1 MAKNDNVTN
10 SALKVKRGIGKT
22 LLTYLLPIILIGI
35 VCIIVFISYNARQV
49 ITEVSLMDLKAEGQ
63 ANASDLGTVFEML
76 TAKDGQYCDTLER
89 VYFEDHEAML
99 KYVEPSADYNTV
111 ENTGIYIGF
120 SDDSYFFANHQ
131 VQPADWRPTQ
141 RGWYSEGQGQETFV
155 CTEPYVDANN
165 GQLCVTFVRSVNCAN
180 GEKGVAAVDV
190 FLTDLQEKVN
200 ALTPMKTGGSMVL
213 DGDYIIS
220 YFDNAYNGTL
230 VSESGSKYLEQ
241 VKALVESG
249 NTEVVTINQDSTN
262 TDYYVCV
269 SQIPGTTWSL
279 ISSVSVDDVMAEANH
294 FMVVSLIAMILLI
307 VVITAVIL
315 ITINKVITKPVSGLS
330 SSILKISDGDFTT
343 RMPDD
348 RGDEIGLISKE
359 MQRFVQIM
367 NGAIGS
373 IQGRAEQL
381 QEDSESSKN
390 ASSKMS
396 TEAGDQSVSMGQIQ
410 ETMDD
415 ISNAVG
421 ELAENATNLAHAV
434 SDLTDNG
441 NSTNETMIALVDQAK
456 IGQEDMTEV
465 QRSMDKINES
475 MSEMN
480 DVVVTVGDSA
490 KQITDIVQMIDS
502 IAEQTN
508 LLSLNAS
515 IEAARAG
522 EAGKG
527 FAVVADEIGKL
538 AQNSQDAAKEIGD
551 IIKQITGLISDLAEK
566 SQNNMDSINA
576 SGEVVEKAGTSFS
589 KIYDD
594 LNEAASVMKNMI
606 NMMGEVN
613 DIASSVAAISE
624 EQSASS
630 EEITATIYTLT
641 ESANQIATESQ
652 GVEDVANSVSDSALA
667 INDELSKFKIESDIN
682 PNSMS

>member
-1 MAKNDNVTN
+1 MAKNSTGKVTT
-10 SALKVKRGIGKT
+10 AKVKRSIGKT
-22 LLTYLLPIILIGI
+22 LLMYLLPIIVIGI
-35 VCIIVFISYNARQV
+35 AGIIVFISYNARSV
-49 ITEVSLMDLKAEGQ
+49 ITEVSLLDLQAEGRD
-63 ANASDLGTVFEML
+63 NALDLGSEFQML
-76 TAKDGQYCDTLER
+76 TAKNGQYCDTLET
-89 VYFEDHEAML
+89 VYFEDHDAML
-99 KYVEPSADYNTV
+99 KYVEPSAEYKIV

-131 VQPADWRPTQ
+131 VQPDDWLPTE
-141 RGWYSEGQGQETFV
+141 RGWYAEGEKEETFV
-155 CTEPYVDANN
+155 STEPYVDANRN
-165 GQLCVTFVRSVNCAN
+165 ELCVTFVRNVNFAN
-180 GEKGVAAVDV
+180 GEFGVAAIDV
-190 FLTDLQEKVN
+190 FLTDLQEQVS

-220 YFDNAYNGTL
+220 YFDTAYNGTL
-230 VSESGSKYLEQ
+230 VSESNSSYLKEVKDLVDSGSTD
-241 VKALVESG
+241 VKVI
-249 NTEVVTINQDSTN
+249 TQDSTN

-269 SQIPGTTWSL
+269 ASIPGTSWSL
-279 ISSVSVDDVMAEANH
+279 ISSVSVKDVMADANR
-294 FMVVSLIAMILLI
+294 FMIVSLLAMIVLI
-307 VVITAVIL
+307 IIIVAVIL
-315 ITINKVITKPVSGLS
+315 FTIKRVITTPVNGLS
-330 SSILKISDGDFTT
+330 NSILKISDGDFTT
-343 RMPDD
+343 KMPEDK
-348 RGDEIGLISKE
+348 GDEIGLISNE
-359 MQRFVQIM
+359 MTKFVQIM

-381 QEDSESSKN
+381 QQDSESSKT
-390 ASSKMS
+390 ASSQMS

-465 QRSMDKINES
+465 QRSMDNINES

-480 DVVVTVGDSA
+480 DVVVTVGESA

-551 IIKQITGLISDLAEK
+551 IIRQITGLISDLADK
-566 SQNNMDSINA
+566 SQNNMESINA

-589 KIYDD
+589 KIYED
-594 LNEAASVMKNMI
+594 LNSAASVMQDMI
-606 NMMGEVN
+606 HMMGEVN

-641 ESANQIATESQ
+641 ESANHIATESQ

-667 INDELSKFKIESDIN
+667 INDELAKFKIESDL
-682 PNSMS
+682 

>member
-1 MAKNDNVTN
+1 M
-10 SALKVKRGIGKT
+10 KVKRGIGKT
-22 LLTYLLPIILIGI
+22 LLLYLLPIILIGVI
-35 VCIIVFISYNARQV
+35 GIIVFISYNARQV
-49 ITEVSLMDLKAEGQ
+49 ITEISLMDLKAEGQ
-63 ANASDLGTVFEML
+63 ANGSELGSVFQML

-89 VYFEDHEAML
+89 VPFEDHNAML

-131 VQPADWRPTQ
+131 EQPVDWRPTE
-141 RGWYSEGQGQETFV
+141 RGWYAEGQGQETFV
-155 CTEPYVDANN
+155 CTEPYIDASN
-165 GQLCVTFVRSVNCAN
+165 GQLCVTFVRAVDCAN

-220 YFDNAYNGTL
+220 YFDTDKNGTL

-249 NTEVVTINQDSTN
+249 NTEVVKINQDSTN

-269 SQIPGTTWSL
+269 SAIPGTTWSL
-279 ISSVSVDDVMAEANH
+279 ISSVAVDDVMAEANH
-294 FMVVSLIAMILLI
+294 FMIISLIAMILLI
-307 VVITAVIL
+307 IVITAVIL
-315 ITINKVITKPVSGLS
+315 ITINRVITKPVEGLS
-330 SSILKISDGDFTT
+330 SSILRISDGDFTT
-343 RMPDD
+343 KMPDD
-348 RGDEIGLISKE
+348 NGDEIGLISKE

-373 IQGRAEQL
+373 IQGRAEKL
-381 QEDSESSKN
+381 QEDSESSKD

-441 NSTNETMIALVDQAK
+441 NSTNDTMIALVDQAK

-465 QRSMDKINES
+465 QRSMDNINES

-480 DVVVTVGDSA
+480 DVVVTVGESA

-551 IIKQITGLISDLAEK
+551 IIKQITGLISDLADK
-566 SQNNMDSINA
+566 SQRNMESINA

-594 LNEAASVMKNMI
+594 LNQAAAVMQDMI
-606 NMMGEVN
+606 HMMGEVN

-667 INDELSKFKIESDIN
+667 INDELSKFKIESDDQ
-682 PNSMS
+682 

>member
-1 MAKNDNVTN
+1 MAKQNKKAN
-10 SALKVKRGIGKT
+10 APKVKRSIGKM
-22 LLTYLLPIILIGI
+22 LLTVLLPVVVIGI
-35 VCIIVFISYNARQV
+35 AAIIVFISYNARKV
-49 ITEVSLMDLKAEGQ
+49 ITEVSLMDLEAEGQ
-63 ANASDLGTVFEML
+63 YNAAKLGSEFQML
-76 TAKDGQYCDTLER
+76 TSKDGQYCDTLET
-89 VYFEDHEAML
+89 VYFEDHAAML
-99 KYVEPSADYNTV
+99 KYIEPSADYDSV

-131 VQPADWRPTQ
+131 VQPSDWRPTE
-141 RGWYSEGQGQETFV
+141 RGWYAEGKDQETFV
-155 CTEPYVDANN
+155 CTEPYIDANN
-165 GQLCVTFVRSVNCAN
+165 GELCVTFVRNVNCAN
-180 GEKGVAAVDV
+180 GEFGVAAIDV
-190 FLTDLQEKVN
+190 FLTALQEDVN

-220 YFDNAYNGTL
+220 YFDTDLNGTL
-230 VSESGSKYLEQ
+230 VSESGSKYLED
-241 VKALVESG
+241 VKAYVERGSD
-249 NTEVVTINQDSTN
+249 EPVVINQDSTN
-262 TDYYVCV
+262 TDYYVAATT
-269 SQIPGTTWSL
+269 IPGTTWTL
-279 ISSVSVDDVMAEANH
+279 ISSVAVDDVMAEANA
-294 FMVVSLIAMILLI
+294 FMLVSLAAMFGLIAVI
-307 VVITAVIL
+307 VVIIL
-315 ITINKVITKPVSGLS
+315 VTINKVITKPVNGLS
-330 SSILKISDGDFTT
+330 DSILKISDGDFTT
-343 RMPDD
+343 KMPKDN
-348 RGDEIGLISKE
+348 GDEIGLISRE
-359 MQRFVQIM
+359 MTRFVEIM

-441 NSTNETMIALVDQAK
+441 NSTNETMMALVDQAK

-465 QRSMDKINES
+465 QRSMDNINES

-551 IIKQITGLISDLAEK
+551 IIRQITGLISDLAEK
-566 SQNNMDSINA
+566 SQRNMESINE

-589 KIYDD
+589 KIYED
-594 LNEAASVMKNMI
+594 LNEAADVMKQMI
-606 NMMGEVN
+606 SMMGEVN

-630 EEITATIYTLT
+630 EEITATIYTLA

-652 GVEDVANSVSDSALA
+652 GVENVANSVSDSALA
-667 INDELSKFKIESDIN
+667 INDELSKFKIESDM
-682 PNSMS
+682 PQE

>member
-1 MAKNDNVTN
+1 MAKNSNVTTT
-10 SALKVKRGIGKT
+10 KVKRSIGKT
-22 LLTYLLPIILIGI
+22 LLCTLLPIIIVGI
-35 VCIIVFISYNARQV
+35 TVIMIFIASSSSKV
-49 ITEVSLMDLKAEGQ
+49 MTELSLMDLEAETR
-63 ANASDLGTVFEML
+63 ANAAELGSNFEMM
-76 TAKDGQYCDTLER
+76 TAQFDMYCNTLER
-89 VYFEDHEAML
+89 VYFEDQHAMYEYC
-99 KYVEPSADYNTV
+99 KPSADYDAID
-111 ENTGIYIGF
+111 NTGLYVGF
-120 SDDSYFFANHQ
+120 SDDTYFFANDT
-131 VQPADWRPTQ
+131 VQAPDWKASE
-141 RGWYSEGQGQETFV
+141 RGWYAEGKDTKEFI
-155 CTEPYVDANN
+155 CTEPYIDAATN
-165 GQLCVTFVRSVNCAN
+165 QMCVTYVRSVDCAN
-180 GEKGVAAVDV
+180 GMFGVAAYDV
-190 FLTDLQEKVN
+190 FLTQLQDDVS
-200 ALTPMKTGGSMVL
+200 ALTPMKTGMSIVL
-213 DGDYIIS
+213 SGDDIICYTDPS
-220 YFDNAYNGTL
+220 LNGTK
-230 VSESGSKYLEQ
+230 VSDSNDKMLIDAKAYMDTNSTDC
-241 VKALVESG
+241 VKLNNPGVG
-249 NTEVVTINQDSTN
+249 DFYVYSTP
-262 TDYYVCV
+262 
-269 SQIPGTTWSL
+269 IPGTPWHLLSA
-279 ISSVSVDDVMAEANH
+279 VSVKDVLAESNRVLILS
-294 FMVVSLIAMILLI
+294 MVALLLVL
-307 VVITAVIL
+307 VVIVFALLVTVK
-315 ITINKVITKPVSGLS
+315 KVITKPVSGLS
-330 SSILKISDGDFTT
+330 QSILKISDGDFTT
-343 RMPDD
+343 KMPEDK
-348 RGDEIGLISKE
+348 GDEIGLISNE
-359 MQRFVQIM
+359 MTKFVQIM

-381 QEDSESSKN
+381 QQDSESSKT
-390 ASSKMS
+390 ASSQMS

-465 QRSMDKINES
+465 QRSMDNINES

-480 DVVVTVGDSA
+480 DVVVTVGESA

-551 IIKQITGLISDLAEK
+551 IIRQITGLISDLADK
-566 SQNNMDSINA
+566 SQNNMESINA

-589 KIYDD
+589 KIYED
-594 LNEAASVMKNMI
+594 LNSAAAVMQDMI
-606 NMMGEVN
+606 HMMGEVN

-641 ESANQIATESQ
+641 ESANHIATESQ

-667 INDELSKFKIESDIN
+667 INDELAKFKIESDF
-682 PNSMS
+682 

>member
-1 MAKNDNVTN
+1 MAKKENVTN
-10 SALKVKRGIGKT
+10 SAMKVKRGIGKT
-22 LLTYLLPIILIGI
+22 LLLYLLPIILIGI
-35 VCIIVFISYNARQV
+35 IGIIVFISYNARQV
-49 ITEVSLMDLKAEGQ
+49 ITEISLMDLKAEGQ
-63 ANASDLGTVFEML
+63 ANGSELGSVFQML

-89 VYFEDHEAML
+89 VPFEDHNAML

-120 SDDSYFFANHQ
+120 ADDAYFFANHQ
-131 VQPADWRPTQ
+131 EQPADWRPTE
-141 RGWYSEGQGQETFV
+141 RGWYAEGQGQETFV
-155 CTEPYVDANN
+155 CTEPYIDASN
-165 GQLCVTFVRSVNCAN
+165 GQLCVTFVRAVDCAN

-220 YFDNAYNGTL
+220 YFDADKNGTL

-269 SQIPGTTWSL
+269 SSIPGTTWSL
-279 ISSVSVDDVMAEANH
+279 ISSVAVDDVMAEANH
-294 FMVVSLIAMILLI
+294 FMTISLIAMILLI
-307 VVITAVIL
+307 IVITAVIL
-315 ITINKVITKPVSGLS
+315 ITINRVITKPVNGLS
-330 SSILKISDGDFTT
+330 NSILRISDGDFTT
-343 RMPDD
+343 KMPADK
-348 RGDEIGLISKE
+348 GDEIGLISKE
-359 MQRFVQIM
+359 MTRFVQIM

-373 IQGRAEQL
+373 IQRRTEKL
-381 QEDSESSKN
+381 QEDSETSKD

-441 NSTNETMIALVDQAK
+441 NSTNDTMIALVDQAK

-465 QRSMDKINES
+465 QRSMDNINES

-480 DVVVTVGDSA
+480 DVVVTVGESA

-551 IIKQITGLISDLAEK
+551 IIKQITGLISDLADK
-566 SQNNMDSINA
+566 SQRNMESINA

-594 LNEAASVMKNMI
+594 LNQAAAVMQDMI
-606 NMMGEVN
+606 HMMGEVN

-667 INDELSKFKIESDIN
+667 INDELSKFKIESDDQ
-682 PNSMS
+682 

>member
-1 MAKNDNVTN
+1 MAKQNKKAN
-10 SALKVKRGIGKT
+10 APKVKRSIGKM
-22 LLTYLLPIILIGI
+22 LLTVLLPVVVIGI
-35 VCIIVFISYNARQV
+35 AAIIVFISYNARKV
-49 ITEVSLMDLKAEGQ
+49 ITEVSLMDLEAEGQ
-63 ANASDLGTVFEML
+63 YNAAKLGSEFQML
-76 TAKDGQYCDTLER
+76 TSKDGQYCDTLET
-89 VYFEDHEAML
+89 VYFEDHAAML
-99 KYVEPSADYNTV
+99 KYIEPSADYDSV

-131 VQPADWRPTQ
+131 VQPSDWRPTE
-141 RGWYSEGQGQETFV
+141 RGWYAEGKDQETFV
-155 CTEPYVDANN
+155 CTEPYIDANN
-165 GQLCVTFVRSVNCAN
+165 GELCVTFVRNVNCAN
-180 GEKGVAAVDV
+180 GEFGVAAIDV
-190 FLTDLQEKVN
+190 FLTALQEDVN

-220 YFDNAYNGTL
+220 YFDTDLNGTL
-230 VSESGSKYLEQ
+230 VSESGSKYLED
-241 VKALVESG
+241 VKAYVESG
-249 NTEVVTINQDSTN
+249 SDEPVVINQDSTN
-262 TDYYVCV
+262 TDYYVAATT
-269 SQIPGTTWSL
+269 IPGTTWTL
-279 ISSVSVDDVMAEANH
+279 ISSVAVDDVMAEANA
-294 FMVVSLIAMILLI
+294 FMLVSLAAMFGLI
-307 VVITAVIL
+307 AVIVAIIL
-315 ITINKVITKPVSGLS
+315 VTINKVITKPVNGLS
-330 SSILKISDGDFTT
+330 DSILKISDGDFTT
-343 RMPDD
+343 KMPKDN
-348 RGDEIGLISKE
+348 GDEIGLISRE
-359 MQRFVQIM
+359 MTRFVEIM

-441 NSTNETMIALVDQAK
+441 NSTNETMMALVDQAK

-465 QRSMDKINES
+465 QRSMDNINES

-551 IIKQITGLISDLAEK
+551 IIRQITGLISDLAEK
-566 SQNNMDSINA
+566 SQRNMESINE

-589 KIYDD
+589 KIYED
-594 LNEAASVMKNMI
+594 LNEAADVMKQMI
-606 NMMGEVN
+606 SMMGEVN

-630 EEITATIYTLT
+630 EEITATIYTLA

-652 GVEDVANSVSDSALA
+652 GVENVANSVSDSALA
-667 INDELSKFKIESDIN
+667 INDELSKFKIESDM
-682 PNSMS
+682 PQE

>member
-1 MAKNDNVTN
+1 MAKEKKQQDSTV
-10 SALKVKRGIGKT
+10 KVKRGIGKT
-22 LLTYLLPIILIGI
+22 LLLTLLPIVVIGI
-35 VCIIVFISYNARQV
+35 AGIIVFISYNARAV
-49 ITEVSLMDLKAEGQ
+49 ITEISLMDLKAEGES
-63 ANASDLGTVFEML
+63 NAKTLGAEIQKL
-76 TAKDGQYCDTLER
+76 TAKAGQYCDTLEN
-89 VYFEDHEAML
+89 VYFEDHDAML
-99 KYVEPSADYNTV
+99 KYIEPSADYDAV

-131 VQPADWRPTQ
+131 IQPDDWKPTE
-141 RGWYSEGQGQETFV
+141 RGWYAQGMDQETFV

-165 GQLCVTFVRSVNCAN
+165 GQICVTFVRNINFYN
-180 GEKGVAAVDV
+180 GEFGVAAIDV
-190 FLTDLQEKVN
+190 FLTELQEDVN

-213 DGDYIIS
+213 DGDSIIS
-220 YFDNAYNGTL
+220 YFDANLNGTL
-230 VSESGSKYLEQ
+230 VSESGSKYLEE
-241 VKALVESG
+241 VKSFVASG
-249 NTEVVTINQDSTN
+249 SDEVIVINQDSTN
-262 TDYYVCV
+262 TDYYV
-269 SQIPGTTWSL
+269 SAANIPGTTWTL
-279 ISSVSVDDVMAEANH
+279 VSSVAVNDVMADANR
-294 FMVVSLIAMILLI
+294 FMTVSLTAMILLI
-307 VVITAVIL
+307 IVIVAVIL
-315 ITINKVITKPVSGLS
+315 VTINRVITKPVKGLS
-330 SSILKISDGDFTT
+330 SSILRISDGDFTT
-343 RMPDD
+343 KMPKDK
-348 RGDEIGLISKE
+348 GDEIGLISKE
-359 MQRFVQIM
+359 MDRFVQIM
-367 NGAIGS
+367 NGAISS
-373 IQGRAEQL
+373 IQGKAERL
-381 QEDSESSKN
+381 QEDSETSKN
-390 ASSKMS
+390 ASGKMS
-396 TEAGDQSVSMGQIQ
+396 TEAGDQSISMGQIQ

-421 ELAENATNLAHAV
+421 ELAENATHLAHAV

-441 NSTNETMIALVDQAK
+441 NSTNDVMLALVDQAK

-465 QRSMDKINES
+465 QKNMARITES
-475 MSEMN
+475 MGEMN

-551 IIKQITGLISDLAEK
+551 IIRQITGLISDLAEK
-566 SQNNMDSINA
+566 SQHNTDSINE
-576 SGEVVEKAGTSFS
+576 SGEAVEKAGTSFN

-594 LNEAASVMKNMI
+594 LNSAADTMKNMI
-606 NMMGEVN
+606 SMMGEVN

-652 GVEDVANSVSDSALA
+652 GVETVANSVSDSALA
-667 INDELSKFKIESDIN
+667 INDELARFKIESDIKE
-682 PNSMS
+682 

>member
-1 MAKNDNVTN
+1 MAKQNKKAN
-10 SALKVKRGIGKT
+10 APKVKRSIGKM
-22 LLTYLLPIILIGI
+22 LLTVLLPVVVIGI
-35 VCIIVFISYNARQV
+35 AAIIVFISYNARKV
-49 ITEVSLMDLKAEGQ
+49 ITEVSLMDLEAEGQ
-63 ANASDLGTVFEML
+63 YNAAKLGSEFQML
-76 TAKDGQYCDTLER
+76 TSKDGQYCDTLET
-89 VYFEDHEAML
+89 VYFEDHAAML
-99 KYVEPSADYNTV
+99 KYIEPSADYDSV

-131 VQPADWRPTQ
+131 VQPSDWRPTE
-141 RGWYSEGQGQETFV
+141 RGWYAEGKDQETFV
-155 CTEPYVDANN
+155 CTEPYIDANN
-165 GQLCVTFVRSVNCAN
+165 GELCVTFVRNVNCAN
-180 GEKGVAAVDV
+180 GEFGVAAIDV
-190 FLTDLQEKVN
+190 FLTALQEDVN

-220 YFDNAYNGTL
+220 YFDTDLNGTL
-230 VSESGSKYLEQ
+230 VSESGSKYLED
-241 VKALVESG
+241 VKAYVESG
-249 NTEVVTINQDSTN
+249 SDEPVVINQDSTN
-262 TDYYVCV
+262 TDYYVAATT
-269 SQIPGTTWSL
+269 IPGTTWTL
-279 ISSVSVDDVMAEANH
+279 ISSVAVDDVMAEANS
-294 FMVVSLIAMILLI
+294 FMIISLGAMLVLVAAIIAI
-307 VVITAVIL
+307 IL
-315 ITINKVITKPVSGLS
+315 ITINKVITKPVNGLS
-330 SSILKISDGDFTT
+330 ESILKISDGDFTT
-343 RMPDD
+343 TMPADK
-348 RGDEIGLISKE
+348 GDEIGLISRE
-359 MQRFVQIM
+359 MTRFVQIM

-441 NSTNETMIALVDQAK
+441 NSTNDTMIALVDQAK

-465 QRSMDKINES
+465 QRSMDNINES

-551 IIKQITGLISDLAEK
+551 IIRQITGLISDLAEK
-566 SQNNMDSINA
+566 SQRNMESINE

-589 KIYDD
+589 KIYED
-594 LNEAASVMKNMI
+594 LNSAAAVMQDMI
-606 NMMGEVN
+606 GMMGEVN

-630 EEITATIYTLT
+630 EEITATIYTLA

-652 GVEDVANSVSDSALA
+652 GVENVANSVSDSALA
-667 INDELSKFKIESDIN
+667 INDELSKFKIESDM
-682 PNSMS
+682 PQE

>member
-1 MAKNDNVTN
+1 MAKKTKEANAGV
-10 SALKVKRGIGKT
+10 KVKRSIGKT
-22 LLTYLLPIILIGI
+22 LLIYLLPIIVVGI
-35 VCIIVFISYNARQV
+35 VGIIVFISYNARQI
-49 ITEVSLMDLKAEGQ
+49 ITEISLMDLKAEGQ
-63 ANASDLGTVFEML
+63 ANGGELGSVFEML

-89 VYFEDHEAML
+89 VPFEDHNAML

-141 RGWYSEGQGQETFV
+141 RGWYEEGKDQETFV

-165 GQLCVTFVRSVNCAN
+165 GELCVTFVRNVNFVN
-180 GEKGVAAVDV
+180 GEFGVAAVDV

-220 YFDNAYNGTL
+220 YFDAEKNGTL

-269 SQIPGTTWSL
+269 SAIPGTTWSL
-279 ISSVSVDDVMAEANH
+279 ISSVAVDDVMAEANH
-294 FMVVSLIAMILLI
+294 FMLISLFAMIAL
-307 VVITAVIL
+307 VVIVTTVIL
-315 ITINKVITKPVSGLS
+315 VTINRVITKPVGGLS

-343 RMPDD
+343 KMPDD
-348 RGDEIGLISKE
+348 KGDEIGLISKE

-373 IQGRAEQL
+373 IQGRAEKL
-381 QEDSESSKN
+381 QEDSETSKD

-441 NSTNETMIALVDQAK
+441 NSTNDTMIALVDQAK

-465 QRSMDKINES
+465 QRSMDNINES

-551 IIKQITGLISDLAEK
+551 IIKQITGLISDLADK
-566 SQNNMDSINA
+566 SQRNMESINA

-594 LNEAASVMKNMI
+594 LNQAASVMQDMI
-606 NMMGEVN
+606 HMMGEVN
-613 DIASSVAAISE
+613 DIAASVAAISE

-667 INDELSKFKIESDIN
+667 INDELSKFKIESDDQ
-682 PNSMS
+682 

>member
-1 MAKNDNVTN
+1 MAKKGKKTAN
-10 SALKVKRGIGKT
+10 APKVKRSIGT
-22 LLTYLLPIILIGI
+22 MLLVILLPVIAIGI
-35 VCIIVFISYNARQV
+35 AGIIVFISYNARKI
-49 ITEVSLMDLKAEGQ
+49 ITEVSLMDLEAEGQ
-63 ANASDLGTVFEML
+63 YNAAKLGSEFQML
-76 TAKDGQYCDTLER
+76 TSKDGQYCDTLET
-89 VYFEDHEAML
+89 VYFEDHAAML
-99 KYVEPSADYNTV
+99 KYIEPSADYDSV

-131 VQPADWRPTQ
+131 VQPSDWRPTE
-141 RGWYSEGQGQETFV
+141 RGWYAEGKDQETFV
-155 CTEPYVDANN
+155 CTEPYIDANN
-165 GQLCVTFVRSVNCAN
+165 GELCVTFVRNVNCAN
-180 GEKGVAAVDV
+180 GEFGVAAIDV
-190 FLTDLQEKVN
+190 FLTALQEDVN

-220 YFDNAYNGTL
+220 YFDTDLNGTL
-230 VSESGSKYLEQ
+230 VSESGSKYLED
-241 VKALVESG
+241 VKAYVESG
-249 NTEVVTINQDSTN
+249 SDEPVVINQDSTN
-262 TDYYVCV
+262 TDYYVAATT
-269 SQIPGTTWSL
+269 IPGTTWTL
-279 ISSVSVDDVMAEANH
+279 ISSVAVDDVMAEANA
-294 FMVVSLIAMILLI
+294 FMLVSLAAMFGLI
-307 VVITAVIL
+307 AVIVAIIL
-315 ITINKVITKPVSGLS
+315 VTINKVITKPVNGLS
-330 SSILKISDGDFTT
+330 DSILKISDGDFTT
-343 RMPDD
+343 KMPKDN
-348 RGDEIGLISKE
+348 GDEIGLISRE
-359 MQRFVQIM
+359 MTRFVEIM

-441 NSTNETMIALVDQAK
+441 NSTNETMMALVDQAK

-465 QRSMDKINES
+465 QRSMDNINES

-551 IIKQITGLISDLAEK
+551 IIRQITGLISDLAEK
-566 SQNNMDSINA
+566 SQRNMESINE

-589 KIYDD
+589 KIYED
-594 LNEAASVMKNMI
+594 LNEAADVMKQMI
-606 NMMGEVN
+606 SMMGEVN

-630 EEITATIYTLT
+630 EEITATIYTLA

-652 GVEDVANSVSDSALA
+652 GVENVANSVSDSALA
-667 INDELSKFKIESDIN
+667 INDELSKFKIESDM
-682 PNSMS
+682 PQE

>member
-1 MAKNDNVTN
+1 MAKKTKEANAGV
-10 SALKVKRGIGKT
+10 KVKRSIGKT
-22 LLTYLLPIILIGI
+22 LLIYLLPIIVVGI
-35 VCIIVFISYNARQV
+35 VGIIVFISYNARQI
-49 ITEVSLMDLKAEGQ
+49 ITEISLMDLKAEGQ
-63 ANASDLGTVFEML
+63 ANGGELGSVFEML

-89 VYFEDHEAML
+89 VPFEDHNAML

-141 RGWYSEGQGQETFV
+141 RGWYEEGKDQETFV

-165 GQLCVTFVRSVNCAN
+165 GELCVTFVRNVNFVN
-180 GEKGVAAVDV
+180 GEFGVAAVDV

-220 YFDNAYNGTL
+220 YFDAEKNGTL

-269 SQIPGTTWSL
+269 SAIPGTTWSL
-279 ISSVSVDDVMAEANH
+279 ISSVAVDDVMAEANH
-294 FMVVSLIAMILLI
+294 FMLISLFAMIAL
-307 VVITAVIL
+307 VVIVTTVIL
-315 ITINKVITKPVSGLS
+315 VTINRVITKPVGGLS

-343 RMPDD
+343 KMPDD
-348 RGDEIGLISKE
+348 KGDEIGLISKE
-359 MQRFVQIM
+359 MTRFVQIM

-373 IQGRAEQL
+373 IQGRAEKL
-381 QEDSESSKN
+381 QEDSETSKD

-441 NSTNETMIALVDQAK
+441 NSTNDTMIALVDQAK

-465 QRSMDKINES
+465 QRSMDNINES

-551 IIKQITGLISDLAEK
+551 IIKQITGLISDLADK
-566 SQNNMDSINA
+566 SQRNMESINA

-594 LNEAASVMKNMI
+594 LNQAAAVMQDMI
-606 NMMGEVN
+606 HMMGEVN
-613 DIASSVAAISE
+613 DIAASVAAISE

-667 INDELSKFKIESDIN
+667 INDELSKFKIESDDQ
-682 PNSMS
+682 

>member
-1 MAKNDNVTN
+1 
-10 SALKVKRGIGKT
+10 
-22 LLTYLLPIILIGI
+22 
-35 VCIIVFISYNARQV
+35 
-49 ITEVSLMDLKAEGQ
+49 
-63 ANASDLGTVFEML
+63 
-76 TAKDGQYCDTLER
+76 
-89 VYFEDHEAML
+89 
-99 KYVEPSADYNTV
+99 
-111 ENTGIYIGF
+111 
-120 SDDSYFFANHQ
+120 
-131 VQPADWRPTQ
+131 
-141 RGWYSEGQGQETFV
+141 
-155 CTEPYVDANN
+155 
-165 GQLCVTFVRSVNCAN
+165 
-180 GEKGVAAVDV
+180 
-190 FLTDLQEKVN
+190 
-200 ALTPMKTGGSMVL
+200 MKTGGSMVI

-220 YFDNAYNGTL
+220 YFDAAYNGTL

-294 FMVVSLIAMILLI
+294 FMVVSLIAMFLLI
-307 VVITAVIL
+307 AVITAVIL

-465 QRSMDKINES
+465 QRSMDNINES

-606 NMMGEVN
+606 SMMGEVN

>member
-249 NTEVVTINQDSTN
+249 
-262 TDYYVCV
+262 
-269 SQIPGTTWSL
+269 
-279 ISSVSVDDVMAEANH
+279 
-294 FMVVSLIAMILLI
+294 
-307 VVITAVIL
+307 
-315 ITINKVITKPVSGLS
+315 
-330 SSILKISDGDFTT
+330 
-343 RMPDD
+343 
-348 RGDEIGLISKE
+348 
-359 MQRFVQIM
+359 
-367 NGAIGS
+367 
-373 IQGRAEQL
+373 
-381 QEDSESSKN
+381 
-390 ASSKMS
+390 
-396 TEAGDQSVSMGQIQ
+396 
-410 ETMDD
+410 
-415 ISNAVG
+415 
-421 ELAENATNLAHAV
+421 
-434 SDLTDNG
+434 
-441 NSTNETMIALVDQAK
+441 
-456 IGQEDMTEV
+456 
-465 QRSMDKINES
+465 
-475 MSEMN
+475 
-480 DVVVTVGDSA
+480 
-490 KQITDIVQMIDS
+490 
-502 IAEQTN
+502 
-508 LLSLNAS
+508 
-515 IEAARAG
+515 
-522 EAGKG
+522 
-527 FAVVADEIGKL
+527 KL

-682 PNSMS
+682 SNSMS

>member
-1 MAKNDNVTN
+1 MAKEKKQQDSTV
-10 SALKVKRGIGKT
+10 KVKRGIGKT
-22 LLTYLLPIILIGI
+22 LLLTLLPIVVIGI
-35 VCIIVFISYNARQV
+35 AGIIVFISYNARAV
-49 ITEVSLMDLKAEGQ
+49 ITEISLMDLKAEGES
-63 ANASDLGTVFEML
+63 NAKTLGAEIQQL
-76 TAKDGQYCDTLER
+76 TAKAGQYCDTLEN
-89 VYFEDHEAML
+89 VYFEDHDAML
-99 KYVEPSADYNTV
+99 KYIEPSADYDAV

-131 VQPADWRPTQ
+131 IQPDDWRPTE
-141 RGWYSEGQGQETFV
+141 RGWYAQGMDQETFV

-165 GQLCVTFVRSVNCAN
+165 GQICVTFVRNINFYN
-180 GEKGVAAVDV
+180 GEFGVAAIDV
-190 FLTDLQEKVN
+190 FLTELQEDVT

-213 DGDYIIS
+213 DGDSIIS
-220 YFDNAYNGTL
+220 YFDANLNGTL
-230 VSESGSKYLEQ
+230 VSESGSKYLEE
-241 VKALVESG
+241 VKSYVESG
-249 NTEVVTINQDSTN
+249 SDEVIVINQDATN
-262 TDYYVCV
+262 TDYYV
-269 SQIPGTTWSL
+269 SAANIPGTTWTL
-279 ISSVSVDDVMAEANH
+279 VSSVAVNDVMADANR
-294 FMVVSLIAMILLI
+294 FMIVSLTAMILLI
-307 VVITAVIL
+307 IVIVAVIL
-315 ITINKVITKPVSGLS
+315 VTINRVITKPVKGLS
-330 SSILKISDGDFTT
+330 SSILRISDGDFTT
-343 RMPDD
+343 KMPKDK
-348 RGDEIGLISKE
+348 GDEIGLISKE
-359 MQRFVQIM
+359 MDRFVQIM
-367 NGAIGS
+367 NGAISS
-373 IQGRAEQL
+373 IQGKAEQL
-381 QEDSESSKN
+381 QEDSETSKN
-390 ASSKMS
+390 ASGKMS

-421 ELAENATNLAHAV
+421 ELAENATHLAHAV

-441 NSTNETMIALVDQAK
+441 NSTNDVMLALVDQAK

-465 QRSMDKINES
+465 QKNMARITES
-475 MSEMN
+475 MGEMN

-551 IIKQITGLISDLAEK
+551 IIRQITGLISDLAEK
-566 SQNNMDSINA
+566 SQHNTDSINE
-576 SGEVVEKAGTSFS
+576 SGEAVEKAGTSFN

-594 LNEAASVMKNMI
+594 LNIAADTMKNMI
-606 NMMGEVN
+606 SMMGEVN

-652 GVEDVANSVSDSALA
+652 GVETVANSVSDSALA
-667 INDELSKFKIESDIN
+667 INDELARFKIESDIQE
-682 PNSMS
+682 

>member
-262 TDYYVCV
+262 IDYYVCV

-359 MQRFVQIM
+359 MQRFVKIM

-381 QEDSESSKN
+381 QEDSETSKN

-527 FAVVADEIGKL
+527 FAVVATEIGGLAMNSAEATNQIVEIIREMSSRVKL
-538 AQNSQDAAKEIGD
+538 LS
-551 IIKQITGLISDLAEK
+551 EK
-566 SQNNMDSINA
+566 SEHNTTLINNSAEYVTAAATTFQEITSELSNA
-576 SGEVVEKAGTSFS
+576 TNTLEDMAAQMVKVNDVAT
-589 KIYDD
+589 
-594 LNEAASVMKNMI
+594 NMASV
-606 NMMGEVN
+606 
-613 DIASSVAAISE
+613 SE
-624 EQSASS
+624 EQSAATQEISVNVDAVTRAAQGVADSS
-630 EEITATIYTLT
+630 ENVA
-641 ESANQIATESQ
+641 SA
-652 GVEDVANSVSDSALA
+652 ANSVADAVDA
-667 INDELSKFKIESDIN
+667 INQNLEQFTIE
-682 PNSMS
+682 

>member
-1 MAKNDNVTN
+1 MAKKTKEANAGV
-10 SALKVKRGIGKT
+10 KVKRSIGKT
-22 LLTYLLPIILIGI
+22 LLIYLLPIIVVGI
-35 VCIIVFISYNARQV
+35 VGIIVFISYNARQI
-49 ITEVSLMDLKAEGQ
+49 ITEISLMDLKAEGQ
-63 ANASDLGTVFEML
+63 ANGGELGSVFEML

-89 VYFEDHEAML
+89 VPFEDHNAML

-141 RGWYSEGQGQETFV
+141 RGWYEEGKDQETFV

-165 GQLCVTFVRSVNCAN
+165 GELCVTFVRNVNFVN
-180 GEKGVAAVDV
+180 GEFGVAAVDV

-220 YFDNAYNGTL
+220 YFDAEKNGTL

-269 SQIPGTTWSL
+269 SAIPGTTWSL
-279 ISSVSVDDVMAEANH
+279 ISSVAVDDVMAEANH
-294 FMVVSLIAMILLI
+294 FMLISLFAMIAL
-307 VVITAVIL
+307 VVIVTTVIL
-315 ITINKVITKPVSGLS
+315 VTINRVITKPVGGLS

-343 RMPDD
+343 KMPDD
-348 RGDEIGLISKE
+348 KGDEIGLISKE

-373 IQGRAEQL
+373 IQGRAEKL
-381 QEDSESSKN
+381 QEDSETSKD

-441 NSTNETMIALVDQAK
+441 NSTNDTMIALVDQAK

-465 QRSMDKINES
+465 QRSMDNINES

-480 DVVVTVGDSA
+480 DVVVTVGESA

-551 IIKQITGLISDLAEK
+551 IIKQITGLISDLADK
-566 SQNNMDSINA
+566 SQRNMESINA

-594 LNEAASVMKNMI
+594 LNQAASVMQDMI
-606 NMMGEVN
+606 HMMGEVN
-613 DIASSVAAISE
+613 DIAASVAAISE

-667 INDELSKFKIESDIN
+667 INDELSKFKIESDN
-682 PNSMS
+682 Q

>member
-1 MAKNDNVTN
+1 MSKQQKQKVNGH
-10 SALKVKRGIGKT
+10 KVKRSIGKM
-22 LLTYLLPIILIGI
+22 LLTVLLPVIIIGI
-35 VCIIVFISYNARQV
+35 AVIIVFISYNARNV
-49 ITEVSLMDLKAEGQ
+49 ITEVSLMDLEAEGQ
-63 ANASDLGTVFEML
+63 SNAAKLGSEFQML
-76 TAKDGQYCDTLER
+76 TAKDGQYCDTLET
-89 VYFEDHEAML
+89 VYFEDHAAML
-99 KYVEPSADYNTV
+99 KYIEPSADYDSV
-111 ENTGIYIGF
+111 DNTGIYIGF

-131 VQPADWRPTQ
+131 VQPADWRPTE
-141 RGWYSEGQGQETFV
+141 RGWYAEGKDQETFV
-155 CTEPYVDANN
+155 CTEPYIDASN
-165 GQLCVTFVRSVNCAN
+165 GQLCVTFVRKVDFAN
-180 GEKGVAAVDV
+180 GEFGVAAIDV
-190 FLTDLQEKVN
+190 FLTALQEDVN

-220 YFDNAYNGTL
+220 YFDTDLNGSL
-230 VSESGSKYLEQ
+230 VSESGSKYLES
-241 VKALVESG
+241 VKAYVNSG
-249 NTEVVTINQDSTN
+249 NEEPIIINQDSTN
-262 TDYYVCV
+262 TDYYV
-269 SQIPGTTWSL
+269 SATTIPGTTWTL
-279 ISSVSVDDVMAEANH
+279 ISSVAVDDVMAEANA
-294 FMVVSLIAMILLI
+294 FMVVSLAAMI
-307 VVITAVIL
+307 IL
-315 ITINKVITKPVSGLS
+315 IIVIVLIILVTINKVITKPVNGLS
-330 SSILKISDGDFTT
+330 DSILKISDGDFTT
-343 RMPDD
+343 KMPKDN
-348 RGDEIGLISKE
+348 GDEIGLISRE
-359 MQRFVQIM
+359 MTRFVQIM

-465 QRSMDKINES
+465 QRSMDNINDS

-551 IIKQITGLISDLAEK
+551 IIRQITGLISDLAEK
-566 SQNNMDSINA
+566 SQRNMDAINA

-589 KIYDD
+589 KIYED
-594 LNEAASVMKNMI
+594 LNNAASVMREMI
-606 NMMGEVN
+606 HMMGEVN

-641 ESANQIATESQ
+641 ESANQIASESQ
-652 GVEDVANSVSDSALA
+652 GVENVANSVSNSALA
-667 INDELSKFKIESDIN
+667 INDELSKFKIEND
-682 PNSMS
+682 M

>member
-1 MAKNDNVTN
+1 MAKEKKQQDSTV
-10 SALKVKRGIGKT
+10 KVKRGIGKT
-22 LLTYLLPIILIGI
+22 LLLTLLPIIVLGI
-35 VCIIVFISYNARQV
+35 AGIIVFISYNARAV
-49 ITEVSLMDLKAEGQ
+49 ITEISLMDLKAEGES
-63 ANASDLGTVFEML
+63 NAKTLGAEIQKL
-76 TAKDGQYCDTLER
+76 TAKAGQYCDTLEN
-89 VYFEDHEAML
+89 VYFEDHDAML
-99 KYVEPSADYNTV
+99 KYIEPSADYDAV

-131 VQPADWRPTQ
+131 IQPDDWRPTE
-141 RGWYSEGQGQETFV
+141 RGWYAQGMDQETFV

-165 GQLCVTFVRSVNCAN
+165 GQICVTFVRNINFYN
-180 GEKGVAAVDV
+180 GEFGVAAIDV
-190 FLTDLQEKVN
+190 FLTELQEDVN

-213 DGDYIIS
+213 DGDSIIS
-220 YFDNAYNGTL
+220 YFDANLNGTL
-230 VSESGSKYLEQ
+230 VSESGSKYLEE
-241 VKALVESG
+241 VKSFVESG
-249 NTEVVTINQDSTN
+249 SDEVIVINQDSTN
-262 TDYYVCV
+262 TDYYV
-269 SQIPGTTWSL
+269 SAANIPGTTWTL
-279 ISSVSVDDVMAEANH
+279 VSSVAVDDVMADANN
-294 FMVVSLIAMILLI
+294 FMLISLSAMVLLI
-307 VVITAVIL
+307 IVIVAVIL
-315 ITINKVITKPVSGLS
+315 VTINRVITKPVKGLS
-330 SSILKISDGDFTT
+330 SSILRISDGDFTT
-343 RMPDD
+343 KMPKDK
-348 RGDEIGLISKE
+348 GDEIGLISKE
-359 MQRFVQIM
+359 MDRFVQIM
-367 NGAIGS
+367 NGAISS
-373 IQGRAEQL
+373 IQGKAEQL
-381 QEDSESSKN
+381 QEDSETSKN
-390 ASSKMS
+390 ASGKMS

-421 ELAENATNLAHAV
+421 ELAENATHLAHAV

-441 NSTNETMIALVDQAK
+441 NSTNDVMLALVDQAK

-465 QRSMDKINES
+465 QQNMARITES

-480 DVVVTVGDSA
+480 DVVVTVGESA

-551 IIKQITGLISDLAEK
+551 IIRQITGLISDLAEK
-566 SQNNMDSINA
+566 SQHNTDSINE
-576 SGEVVEKAGTSFS
+576 SGEAVEKAGTSFN

-594 LNEAASVMKNMI
+594 LNSAADTMKNMI
-606 NMMGEVN
+606 SMMGEVN

-652 GVEDVANSVSDSALA
+652 GVETVANSVSDSALA
-667 INDELSKFKIESDIN
+667 INDELARFKIESDIHE
-682 PNSMS
+682 

>member
-1 MAKNDNVTN
+1 M
-10 SALKVKRGIGKT
+10 KVKRGIGKT
-22 LLTYLLPIILIGI
+22 LLLYLLPIILIGVI
-35 VCIIVFISYNARQV
+35 GIIVFISYNARQV
-49 ITEVSLMDLKAEGQ
+49 ITEISLMDLKAEGQ
-63 ANASDLGTVFEML
+63 ANGSELGSVFQML

-89 VYFEDHEAML
+89 VPFEDHNAML

-131 VQPADWRPTQ
+131 EQPVDWRPTE
-141 RGWYSEGQGQETFV
+141 RGWYAEGQGQETFV
-155 CTEPYVDANN
+155 CTEPYIDASN
-165 GQLCVTFVRSVNCAN
+165 GQLCVTFVRAVDCAN

-220 YFDNAYNGTL
+220 YFDTDKNGTL

-249 NTEVVTINQDSTN
+249 NTEVVKINQDSTN

-269 SQIPGTTWSL
+269 SAIPGTTWSL
-279 ISSVSVDDVMAEANH
+279 ISSVAVDDVMAEANH
-294 FMVVSLIAMILLI
+294 FMIISLIAMILLI
-307 VVITAVIL
+307 IVITAVIL
-315 ITINKVITKPVSGLS
+315 ITINRVITKPVEGLS
-330 SSILKISDGDFTT
+330 SSILRISDGDFTT
-343 RMPDD
+343 KMPDD
-348 RGDEIGLISKE
+348 NGDEIGLISKE

-373 IQGRAEQL
+373 IQGRAEKL
-381 QEDSESSKN
+381 QEDSESSKD

-441 NSTNETMIALVDQAK
+441 NSTNDTMIALVDQAK

-465 QRSMDKINES
+465 QRSMDNINES

-480 DVVVTVGDSA
+480 DVVVTVGESA

-551 IIKQITGLISDLAEK
+551 IIKQITGLISDLADK
-566 SQNNMDSINA
+566 SQRNMEFINA

-594 LNEAASVMKNMI
+594 LNQAAAVMQDMI
-606 NMMGEVN
+606 HMMGEVN

-667 INDELSKFKIESDIN
+667 INDELSKFKIESDDQ
-682 PNSMS
+682 

>member
-1 MAKNDNVTN
+1 MAKNGKEMA
-10 SALKVKRGIGKT
+10 SAPKVKRSIGTT
-22 LLTYLLPIILIGI
+22 LLMILLPIIAIGI
-35 VCIIVFISYNARQV
+35 AGIIVFISYNARKI
-49 ITEVSLMDLKAEGQ
+49 ITEVSLMDLQAEGQ
-63 ANASDLGTVFEML
+63 YNSSRLGANIQML
-76 TAKDGQYCDTLER
+76 TAKDGQYCDTLEN
-89 VYFEDHEAML
+89 VYFEDHAAML
-99 KYVEPSADYNTV
+99 RYVEPSADYDAV

-131 VQPADWRPTQ
+131 TQPADWRPTE
-141 RGWYSEGQGQETFV
+141 RGWYAEGKYEETFV
-155 CTEPYVDANN
+155 CTEPYIDASN
-165 GQLCVTFVRSVNCAN
+165 GELCVTFVRNVNFAN
-180 GEKGVAAVDV
+180 GEFGVAAVDV
-190 FLTDLQEKVN
+190 YLTALQEEVA

-213 DGDYIIS
+213 DGDYIVS
-220 YFDNAYNGTL
+220 YFDTALNGGL
-230 VSESGSKYLEQ
+230 VSTSGSKYLEE
-241 VKALVESG
+241 VKAYVESG
-249 NTEVVTINQDSTN
+249 ATDPVVINQDSTN
-262 TDYYVCV
+262 TDYYVCAA
-269 SQIPGTTWSL
+269 SIPGTTWTL
-279 ISSVSVDDVMAEANH
+279 ISSVAVDDVMAEANS
-294 FMVVSLIAMILLI
+294 FMIISLGAMFALI
-307 VVITAVIL
+307 VAIIAIIL
-315 ITINKVITKPVSGLS
+315 ITINKVITKPVNGLS
-330 SSILKISDGDFTT
+330 DSILKISDGDFTT
-343 RMPDD
+343 TMPADK
-348 RGDEIGLISKE
+348 GDEIGLISRE
-359 MQRFVQIM
+359 MTRFVQIM

-373 IQGRAEQL
+373 IQGRAEKL
-381 QEDSESSKN
+381 QEDSESSKT
-390 ASSKMS
+390 ASGKMS
-396 TEAGDQSVSMGQIQ
+396 TQAGDQSVSMGQIQ

-441 NSTNETMIALVDQAK
+441 NSTNETMMALVDQAK

-465 QRSMDKINES
+465 QRSMDNINES

-551 IIKQITGLISDLAEK
+551 IIRQITGLITDLADK
-566 SQNNMDSINA
+566 SQRNMDSINA

-589 KIYDD
+589 KIYED
-594 LNEAASVMKNMI
+594 LNEAADVMKQMI
-606 NMMGEVN
+606 SMMGEVN

-630 EEITATIYTLT
+630 EEITATIYTLA

-652 GVEDVANSVSDSALA
+652 GVENVANSVSDSALA
-667 INDELSKFKIESDIN
+667 INDELSKFKIESDM
-682 PNSMS
+682 PQE

>member
-1 MAKNDNVTN
+1 MAKKENVTN
-10 SALKVKRGIGKT
+10 SAMKVKRGIGKT
-22 LLTYLLPIILIGI
+22 LLLYLLPIILIGVI
-35 VCIIVFISYNARQV
+35 GIIVFISYNARQV
-49 ITEVSLMDLKAEGQ
+49 ITEISLMDLKAEGQ
-63 ANASDLGTVFEML
+63 ANGSELGSVFQML

-89 VYFEDHEAML
+89 VPFEDHNAML

-131 VQPADWRPTQ
+131 EQPADWRPTE
-141 RGWYSEGQGQETFV
+141 RGWYAEGKDQETFV
-155 CTEPYVDANN
+155 CTEPYIDANN
-165 GQLCVTFVRSVNCAN
+165 GQLCVTFVRSVDFAN
-180 GEKGVAAVDV
+180 GEFGVAAVDV

-220 YFDNAYNGTL
+220 YFDTDKNGTL

-269 SQIPGTTWSL
+269 SAIPGTTWSL
-279 ISSVSVDDVMAEANH
+279 ISSVAVDDVMAEANH
-294 FMVVSLIAMILLI
+294 FMTISLIAMFLLI
-307 VVITAVIL
+307 IVITAVIL
-315 ITINKVITKPVSGLS
+315 ITINRVITKPVEGLS
-330 SSILKISDGDFTT
+330 SSILRISDGDFTT
-343 RMPDD
+343 KMPDD
-348 RGDEIGLISKE
+348 KGDEIGLISKE

-373 IQGRAEQL
+373 IQGRAEKL
-381 QEDSESSKN
+381 QEDSESSKD

-441 NSTNETMIALVDQAK
+441 NSTNDTMIALVDQAK

-465 QRSMDKINES
+465 QRSMDNINES

-480 DVVVTVGDSA
+480 DVVVTVGESA

-551 IIKQITGLISDLAEK
+551 IIKQITGLISDLADK
-566 SQNNMDSINA
+566 SQRNMESINA

-594 LNEAASVMKNMI
+594 LNQAAAVMQDMI
-606 NMMGEVN
+606 HMMGEVN

-667 INDELSKFKIESDIN
+667 INDELSKFKIESDDQ
-682 PNSMS
+682 

>member
-1 MAKNDNVTN
+1 MAKMTKEANAGV
-10 SALKVKRGIGKT
+10 KVKRSIGKT
-22 LLTYLLPIILIGI
+22 LLMYLLPIIVVGI
-35 VCIIVFISYNARQV
+35 VGIIVFISYNARQI
-49 ITEVSLMDLKAEGQ
+49 ITEISLMDLKAEGQ
-63 ANASDLGTVFEML
+63 ANGGELGSVFEML

-89 VYFEDHEAML
+89 VPFEDHNAML

-141 RGWYSEGQGQETFV
+141 RGWYEEGKNQETFV

-165 GQLCVTFVRSVNCAN
+165 GELCVTFVRNVNFVN
-180 GEKGVAAVDV
+180 GEFGVAAVDV

-220 YFDNAYNGTL
+220 YFDAEKNGTL

-269 SQIPGTTWSL
+269 SAIPGTTWSL
-279 ISSVSVDDVMAEANH
+279 ISSVAVDDVMAEANH
-294 FMVVSLIAMILLI
+294 FMLISLFAMIAL
-307 VVITAVIL
+307 VVVVTTVIL
-315 ITINKVITKPVSGLS
+315 VTINRVIIKPVGGLS

-343 RMPDD
+343 KMPDD
-348 RGDEIGLISKE
+348 KGDEIGLISKE

-373 IQGRAEQL
+373 IQGRAEKL
-381 QEDSESSKN
+381 QEDSETSKD

-441 NSTNETMIALVDQAK
+441 NSTNDTMIALVDQAK

-465 QRSMDKINES
+465 QRSMDNINES

-480 DVVVTVGDSA
+480 DVVVTVGESA

-551 IIKQITGLISDLAEK
+551 IIKQITGLISDLADK
-566 SQNNMDSINA
+566 SQRNMESINA

-594 LNEAASVMKNMI
+594 LNQAASVMQDMI
-606 NMMGEVN
+606 HMMGEVN
-613 DIASSVAAISE
+613 DIAASVAAISE

-667 INDELSKFKIESDIN
+667 INDELSKFKIESDN
-682 PNSMS
+682 Q

>member
-1 MAKNDNVTN
+1 MAKQNKKAN
-10 SALKVKRGIGKT
+10 APKVKRSIGKM
-22 LLTYLLPIILIGI
+22 LLTVLLPVVVIGI
-35 VCIIVFISYNARQV
+35 AAIIVFISYNARKV
-49 ITEVSLMDLKAEGQ
+49 ITEVSLMDLEAEGQ
-63 ANASDLGTVFEML
+63 YNAAKLGSEFQML
-76 TAKDGQYCDTLER
+76 TSKDGQYCDTLET
-89 VYFEDHEAML
+89 VYFEDHAAML
-99 KYVEPSADYNTV
+99 KYIEPSADYDSV

-131 VQPADWRPTQ
+131 VQPSDWRPTE
-141 RGWYSEGQGQETFV
+141 RGWYAEGVDEETFV

-165 GQLCVTFVRSVNCAN
+165 GELCVTFVRNVNCAN
-180 GEKGVAAVDV
+180 GEFGVAAIDV
-190 FLTDLQEKVN
+190 FLTALQEDVN

-220 YFDNAYNGTL
+220 YFDTDLNGTL
-230 VSESGSKYLEQ
+230 VSESGSKYLEN
-241 VKALVESG
+241 VKAYVESG
-249 NTEVVTINQDSTN
+249 SDEPVIINQDSTN
-262 TDYYVCV
+262 TDYYVAAAT
-269 SQIPGTTWSL
+269 IPGTTWTL
-279 ISSVSVDDVMAEANH
+279 ISSVAVDDVMAEANA
-294 FMVVSLIAMILLI
+294 FMLVSLAAMFGLIAVI
-307 VVITAVIL
+307 VVIIL
-315 ITINKVITKPVSGLS
+315 VTINKVITKPVNGLS
-330 SSILKISDGDFTT
+330 DSILKISDGDFTT
-343 RMPDD
+343 KMPKDN
-348 RGDEIGLISKE
+348 GDEIGLISRE
-359 MQRFVQIM
+359 MTRFVEIM

-441 NSTNETMIALVDQAK
+441 NSTNETMMALVDQAK

-465 QRSMDKINES
+465 QRSMDNINES

-551 IIKQITGLISDLAEK
+551 IIRQITGLISDLAEK
-566 SQNNMDSINA
+566 SQRNMESINE

-589 KIYDD
+589 KIYED
-594 LNEAASVMKNMI
+594 LNSAASVMQDMI
-606 NMMGEVN
+606 GMMGEVN

-630 EEITATIYTLT
+630 EEITATIYTLA

-652 GVEDVANSVSDSALA
+652 GVENVANSVSDSALA
-667 INDELSKFKIESDIN
+667 INDELSKFKIESDM
-682 PNSMS
+682 PQE